1 MSNLFND
8 AEKIFNEV
16 GAKIDSVGFTKTKD
30 EINRWHKKEMSEI
43 EERHRQKKKQ
53 IDNLFEQ
60 IDKWMAS
67 GDNEAI
73 KRLLEEASNNL

>member
-16 GAKIDSVGFTKTKD
+16 GAKIDSVGFTKTKE
-30 EINRWHKKEMSEI
+30 EIDKWHKDEMNKI
-43 EERHRQKKKQ
+43 NEEYKRKNVQ

-60 IDKWMAS
+60 INTLMAS